1 MNSKLTALKQLE
13 LMNAL
18 EQAREPRLFSVID
31 LKVKN
36 MLPQWLQFSPD
47 VFWLNHPEEQKN
59 LEVFERITSFFL
71 KQGIQRGHMVAG
83 IGGGATTDMAGFVAA
98 CIHRGVKWISVP
110 TTLMGMVDAGLGGKT
125 GVNTSYGKNLIG
137 AFHLPEEVWICTDF
151 LKTMSRS
158 EILSGRGEILKYAL
172 LSKDIYVQ
180 VMNTKTPLE
189 QIIMA
194 CASFKMKLTEEDFR
208 ESGVRAHLNLGHT
221 LGHAFEHTLKIPHG
235 IAVTMGIKYL
245 LKAMK
250 LDAAFVSYEEIFK
263 SLLLDSE
270 KVDLTNYE
278 RFDKNAFW
286 SALNHDKKKTGDGLK
301 LVLVDSV
308 GHPRLEVLPVAKLR
322 TLVEALSDFKT

>member
-1 MNSKLTALKQLE
+1 MNSKITALKQLE

-59 LEVFERITSFFL
+59 LEVYEQITSFFL
-71 KQGIQRGHMVAG
+71 KQGIQRGHTVVG

-98 CIHRGVKWISVP
+98 TIHRGVKWISIP

-125 GVNTSYGKNLIG
+125 GVNTSHGKNLLG
-137 AFHLPEEVWICTDF
+137 AFHLPESVWICTDF
-151 LKTMSRS
+151 LKTMSRT
-158 EILSGRGEILKYAL
+158 EMLSGRGEVLKYAL
-172 LSKDIYVQ
+172 LSTEIYDR

-189 QIIMA
+189 EIIMA
-194 CASFKMKLTEEDFR
+194 CANYKMNLIQEDFK
-208 ESGVRAHLNLGHT
+208 ESGNRAFLNLGHT

-245 LKAMK
+245 LKSLK
-250 LDAAFVSYEEIFK
+250 LEAALTSYEEIFK
-263 SLLLDSE
+263 SLQLDPE
-270 KVDLTNYE
+270 KVDLTNYSN
-278 RFDKNAFW
+278 FDKIAFW

-308 GHPRLEVLPVAKLR
+308 GQPRFEVMPVAKLR
-322 TLVEALSDFKT
+322 THVEALSDFKT